1 VATYVVRALA
11 RFGGEVRAKART
23 TNPNFSVSQALVCC
37 KLLHQSALV
46 PVLDMIPPTK
56 LVIGLIGGMGGGK
69 SELAGLLAERGARV
83 VSGDEAG
90 HRALRQSDV
99 KALVVKRWGEGI
111 LSPKGDIDRRKLAC
125 IVFGQ
130 EQERKALEEIVF
142 PWIKDE
148 LHQQIAQAKADPNVP
163 LIVLDAAIMLEA
175 GWHKE
180 CDRLVF
186 IEAPRTIRLA
196 RLKEKRG
203 WSPAEV
209 EDREKA
215 QWPLSEKRAHADE
228 ILDNSGTLDHL
239 AAQVDRLL
247 AKWGIVLCNR
257 P

>member
-1 VATYVVRALA
+1 
-11 RFGGEVRAKART
+11 
-23 TNPNFSVSQALVCC
+23 
-37 KLLHQSALV
+37 
-46 PVLDMIPPTK
+46 MIPRTK

-69 SELAGLLAERGARV
+69 SELAALLAQRGAQV

-90 HRALRQSDV
+90 HDALRQKDV
-99 KALVVKRWGEGI
+99 KTLLVKRWGERI
-111 LSPKGDIDRRKLAC
+111 LSPQGEIDRPKLAA

-130 EQERKALEEIVF
+130 EPERRALEEIVF
-142 PWIKDE
+142 PRIKDR

-186 IEAPRTIRLA
+186 IDAPRAVRLA

-203 WSPAEV
+203 WSPAEA

-215 QWPLSEKRAHADE
+215 QWPLSEKRRHADAV
-228 ILDNSGTLDHL
+228 LDNSGTLEHL
-239 AAQVDRLL
+239 AGQVDQLL

-257 P
+257 T

>member
-1 VATYVVRALA
+1 ML
-11 RFGGEVRAKART
+11 
-23 TNPNFSVSQALVCC
+23 
-37 KLLHQSALV
+37 
-46 PVLDMIPPTK
+46 PPTK

-69 SELAGLLAERGARV
+69 SELAALLAERGACV

-90 HRALRQSDV
+90 HEALRQKDV
-99 KALVVKRWGEGI
+99 RTLVVERWGERI
-111 LSPKGDIDRRKLAC
+111 LSPRGEIDRRKLAG

-142 PWIKDE
+142 PRIKDQ

-186 IEAPRTIRLA
+186 IDAPRAMRLA

-215 QWPLSEKRAHADE
+215 QWPLLEKRNHADVV
-228 ILDNSGTLDHL
+228 LDNSGTLERL
-239 AAQVDRLL
+239 AAQVDQLL

-257 P
+257 A